1 MEKRY
6 VEISTGI
13 IFKTILIILGI
24 WFVYMIR
31 DIIAIFFIALILTAA
46 INPLVNWM
54 ERKKI
59 SRSISVLLIY
69 LVLFLII
76 GFLFYLLIPQLIEQ
90 VKDFYTN
97 APSIFSRLSETFSG
111 IRNFMQNHN
120 LAFNWNTLLNDMA
133 NIFSFSSGRIFST
146 TANVFSWFVSV
157 VVVLSL
163 TFYLAVKKD
172 GMKLFIQSLVPLR
185 HQDYVISLTER
196 MEAKI
201 GKWMQG
207 QLFLMLT
214 IFVLDFIVLWAM
226 GIPYA
231 LTIALIGGI
240 LEVVPYLG
248 PILGAIPA
256 VMMGF
261 LISPAKGL
269 LILLFYIV
277 IQQIEG
283 HLIVPQVMRKA
294 VGINPIAIIL
304 ALLVGTKLGGMMG
317 AVLAVPLVA
326 ALSVLAKDLIY
337 KKNVSNPS

>member
-13 IFKTILIILGI
+13 IIKTILIILGI

-120 LAFNWNTLLNDMA
+120 LAFDWNTLLNDMA

-172 GMKLFIQSLVPLR
+172 GMKLFIQSLVPLH

-337 KKNVSNPS
+337 KKNIPGTS